1 VLLNFHAETMLKKR
15 QPLTIGILLWCC
27 FCLISCSDSL
37 PKLKPLATNAVIL
50 AFGDSLT
57 FGTGANSQTESYPA
71 VLQQLTG
78 RTVIN
83 AGIPGEISQQGLLR
97 LPLIL
102 EQTKPDLVVLCHGG
116 NDLIRKLGN
125 DQLKSNLEKM
135 ISMIQTSGADVV
147 LIAVPRFS
155 VTLSVPD
162 LYTELASTYKLP
174 IELTIIPELE
184 RNSATKSDTIHPNA
198 MGYQL
203 LAKRIRG
210 LLFTAG
216 GL

>member
-1 VLLNFHAETMLKKR
+1 MLKQR
-15 QPLTIGILLWCC
+15 QLLRFSTVLWCC
-27 FCLISCSDSL
+27 FFLISCSDSL
-37 PKLKPLATNAVIL
+37 PTLRPLASNAVIV

-57 FGTGANSQTESYPA
+57 FGTGANSQAESYPA

-125 DQLKSNLEKM
+125 DQLKNNLEKM
-135 ISMIQTSGADVV
+135 IGLIQKSGAEVL

-155 VTLSVPD
+155 INLAVPD
-162 LYTELASTYKLP
+162 LYTELATTYNLP
-174 IELTIIPELE
+174 IELTILAELE
-184 RNSATKSDTIHPNA
+184 RNSAMKSDTIHPNSV
-198 MGYQL
+198 GYKL
-203 LAKRIRG
+203 LAERIRR
-210 LLFTAG
+210 LIFTAG

>member
-1 VLLNFHAETMLKKR
+1 MLKHR
-15 QPLTIGILLWCC
+15 QSLTFSIFLWCC
-27 FCLISCSDSL
+27 LCLISCSDSL
-37 PKLKPLATNAVIL
+37 PTLKPLASNAVIL

-57 FGTGANSQTESYPA
+57 FGTGANNQTESYPA

-97 LPLIL
+97 LPLVL

-125 DQLKSNLEKM
+125 DQLKNNLEKM
-135 ISMIQTSGADVV
+135 ISLIQNSGAEVV

-155 VTLSVPD
+155 ITLAVPD
-162 LYTELASTYKLP
+162 LYTELATTYNLP
-174 IELTIIPELE
+174 IELTILAELE
-184 RNSATKSDTIHPNA
+184 RNSAMKSDTIHPNS
-198 MGYQL
+198 MGYKL
-203 LAKRIRG
+203 FAERIRR
-210 LLFTAG
+210 LIFTAG
-216 GL
+216 GI

>member
-1 VLLNFHAETMLKKR
+1 MKQRQFLKC
-15 QPLTIGILLWCC
+15 GILLWCC

-37 PKLKPLATNAVIL
+37 PTLRPLASNAVIL

-97 LPLIL
+97 LPIIL

-125 DQLKSNLEKM
+125 DQLKNNLEKM
-135 ISMIQTSGADVV
+135 IHLIQKSGADVL
-147 LIAVPRFS
+147 LIGVPRFS
-155 VTLSVPD
+155 LTLAVPD
-162 LYTELASTYKLP
+162 LYTELATAYNLP
-174 IELTIIPELE
+174 AELTILPELE
-184 RNSATKSDTIHPNA
+184 GNSAMKSDTIHPNA
-198 MGYQL
+198 RGYKL
-203 LAKRIRG
+203 FAERISG
-210 LLFTAG
+210 LIFTAG
-216 GL
+216 GI

>member
-1 VLLNFHAETMLKKR
+1 MKQRQSLKFG
-15 QPLTIGILLWCC
+15 LLLWCC

-37 PKLKPLATNAVIL
+37 PTLKPLASNAVIL

-57 FGTGANSQTESYPA
+57 FGTGANSKTESYPA

-102 EQTKPDLVVLCHGG
+102 QQTKPDLVVLCHGG
-116 NDLIRKLGN
+116 NDLIRQLGT
-125 DQLKSNLEKM
+125 DQLKNNLEKM
-135 ISMIQTSGADVV
+135 IHLIQQSGADVV
-147 LIAVPRFS
+147 LIGVPRFRIS
-155 VTLSVPD
+155 LSVPD
-162 LYTELASTYKLP
+162 LYTELATAYKLP
-174 IELTIIPELE
+174 LELTILPELL
-184 RNSATKSDTIHPNA
+184 RNSAAKSDTIHPNA
-198 MGYQL
+198 MGYKL
-203 LAKRIRG
+203 LAERIRG
-210 LLFTAG
+210 LIFTAG

>member
-1 VLLNFHAETMLKKR
+1 MLLV
-15 QPLTIGILLWCC
+15 WCC
-27 FCLISCSDSL
+27 FFLISCSDNS
-37 PKLKPLATNAVIL
+37 PSLKPLANDAVIL

-83 AGIPGEISQQGLLR
+83 SGIPGEISQQGLLR
-97 LPLIL
+97 LPLVL
-102 EQTKPDLVVLCHGG
+102 EETKPDLVVLCHGG

-125 DQLKSNLEKM
+125 DQLKDNLEQM
-135 ISMIQTSGADVV
+135 INLIQQSGADVV
-147 LIAVPRFS
+147 LVAVPRFS
-155 VTLSVPD
+155 ITLSVPD
-162 LYTELASTYKLP
+162 LYAELATAYKLP

-184 RNSATKSDTIHPNA
+184 RDSTTKSDTIHPNA
-198 MGYQL
+198 MGYKL
-203 LAKRIRG
+203 LAEGIRK
-210 LLFTAG
+210 LIFTTG